1 LKDIFFVSLGALL
14 GANARFA
21 FYKKLEQLN
30 LEKDLITLVINTF
43 SSFIVGFFISYLS
56 RFSSLNISF
65 QLVLFFQIGFLG
77 SLSTFSTFIYDLFGL
92 FRKMKYVKAVRLTI
106 FSIILGVIACTF
118 GFVLGNQ

>member
-1 LKDIFFVSLGALL
+1 L
-14 GANARFA
+14 GANTRFA
-21 FYKKLEQLN
+21 FYKRLEQLN
-30 LEKDLITLVINTF
+30 FEKDFITLIINTV
-43 SSFIVGFFISYLS
+43 SSFLVGFCISYLP
-56 RFSSLNISF
+56 RFISVNVSF

>member
-1 LKDIFFVSLGALL
+1 MGALL

-77 SLSTFSTFIYDLFGL
+77 SLSTFSTFIYDLFDSSLKIKFFRALKSLSLGIISVGL
-92 FRKMKYVKAVRLTI
+92 GLL
-106 FSIILGVIACTF
+106 FS
-118 GFVLGNQ
+118 N